1 MLAFY
6 NGSNEISL
14 VLGPSD
20 AMWLSEE
27 MSFLAELYRS
37 KAMTSERQF
46 GEDGNV
52 ALASFLE
59 TAAKC
64 QQLSVTLQ
72 QTIRRGHLPED
83 DGPQHA
89 GASPATD
96 LPPVA
101 LASPSPPISSCPV
114 EHATPTKR
122 VRTIV
127 KPRAATQ
134 KRRRRTVP
142 KSLAP
147 PRG

>member
-1 MLAFY
+1 MLAFH

-20 AMWLSEE
+20 ARWLSEE

-37 KAMTSERQF
+37 KATTSERQF

-64 QQLSVTLQ
+64 QQPSVALQ
-72 QTIRRGHLPED
+72 QTIRRGYPPED

-96 LPPVA
+96 LPPA
-101 LASPSPPISSCPV
+101 AFASSSLPISSCPV

-122 VRTIV
+122 VRTTV
-127 KPRAATQ
+127 KPRAAIQ
-134 KRRRRTVP
+134 KGGRLS